1 MPRGRGGKTHKGKT
15 RCFTNPE
22 ELEAKE
28 KKTER
33 EKQWREQKG
42 ELSSS
47 DSDGATGKKEVS
59 SSESGESSSEEEE
72 TKGKG
77 VEHLID
83 VENPNRVVKKKPLKA
98 DYHNI
103 EVIELSRREREEIE
117 HQKAK
122 ANYMKLH
129 AAGKT
134 QEAQADLARLTM
146 IRKQREEAAK
156 KREEAKKA
164 KESIKAGKSGVL
176 EKKS

>member
-1 MPRGRGGKTHKGKT
+1 MPRGRGGKSHKGKT
-15 RCFTNPE
+15 RHFTSPE
-22 ELEAKE
+22 ELEAHK

-47 DSDGATGKKEVS
+47 DSEDEGATGKNKVS
-59 SSESGESSSEEEE
+59 SSESEESSSENEQ
-72 TKGKG
+72 TKVKG
-77 VEHLID
+77 IEHLIE
-83 VENPNRVVKKKPLKA
+83 VENPNRAVKKKPLKSESYVTEEA
-98 DYHNI
+98 PQ
-103 EVIELSRREREEIE
+103 LSRREREEIE

-134 QEAQADLARLTM
+134 QEAQSDLARLAL

-156 KREEAKKA
+156 KRDEARKV
-164 KESIKAGKSGVL
+164 KESTKAGK
-176 EKKS
+176 